1 MRKCLRVRFYDDEKH
16 VEVASSVQLV
26 LPDGMGVSEARDY
39 LVWKLNREIGNYVAD
54 ECARHFFD

>member
-1 MRKCLRVRFYDDEKH
+1 
-16 VEVASSVQLV
+16 
-26 LPDGMGVSEARDY
+26 MGVSEARDY